1 MNTYK
6 TMNQVPTK
14 PKLVRATNCVKLD
27 GNLNYSYNNGLISEF
42 NKYTKYFDSNT
53 DLSDIKNSNCHI
65 PVQKNN
71 K

>member
-6 TMNQVPTK
+6 TMDRVPEK
-14 PKLVRATNCVKLD
+14 PKLVRTTNCVILNGD
-27 GNLNYSYNNGLISEF
+27 LNYSYNNGLLSEF
-42 NKYTKYFDSNT
+42 GKYTKYFDSKT
-53 DLSDIKNSNCHI
+53 DLSDIKNSNCRI